1 VLSNDNQKEYS
12 MLKIDIVQEDM
23 FHWLM
28 EVLDHPIVMVCVDI
42 ESIVEEIDQNN
53 IVLAQDTNFVQYLS
67 IRKKFQIEPII

>member
-1 VLSNDNQKEYS
+1 VLSDDNQKEYS

-28 EVLDHPIVMVCVDI
+28 EVLNHPMLMVCVDI

-53 IVLAQDTNFVQYLS
+53 IVLAQDMNFVEYLS
-67 IRKKFQIEPII
+67 IRKKFQIEPMI

>member
-1 VLSNDNQKEYS
+1 VLNDDNQKEYS

-28 EVLDHPIVMVCVDI
+28 EVLDHPIVMLCMDI

-53 IVLAQDTNFVQYLS
+53 IVLAQGMNFV
-67 IRKKFQIEPII
+67 